1 MVESIIR
8 RTKRVVSMAIGVI
21 RQLLVGMQYE
31 ARVFGEIPA
40 KANHYQVVP
49 SKGRGPRIIK
59 DNAVRNYEGWF
70 VRQVKKKPG
79 VPDEPICM
87 PFTISVDVCYTN
99 ARHDLDNSLKTLL
112 DCIQMAGI
120 IKDDVLCKEIHARKI
135 VNKYTP
141 YVHFV
146 INYDAENVIKFE

>member
-1 MVESIIR
+1 
-8 RTKRVVSMAIGVI
+8 
-21 RQLLVGMQYE
+21 MQYE

-40 KANHYQVVP
+40 KANHYQVVL
-49 SKGRGPRIIK
+49 SKGNSKRARIIK

-70 VRQVKKKPG
+70 VRQVKKAPG
-79 VPDEPICM
+79 VPRVPICM

-120 IKDDVLCKEIHARKI
+120 IKDDVLCKEIRAKKL
-135 VNKYTP
+135 VDKYTP

-146 INYDAENVIKFE
+146 ISYDAENAIKFE

>member
-1 MVESIIR
+1 
-8 RTKRVVSMAIGVI
+8 
-21 RQLLVGMQYE
+21 MQYE

-40 KANHYQVVP
+40 KANHYQIVP
-49 SKGRGPRIIK
+49 SKGKGHRIIK

-79 VPDEPICM
+79 VPDEPISM
-87 PFTISVDVCYTN
+87 PFTIDVVVCYSSM
-99 ARHDLDNSLKTLL
+99 RHDLDNSLKTLL

-120 IKDDVLCKEIHARKI
+120 IKNDMQCREIHAKKV
-135 VNKYTP
+135 VNKSNP

-146 INYDAENVIKFE
+146 ISYDGESLIKFE